1 VPYSFAP
8 FANEWVTGIIG
19 AQGGKSQEG
28 SDCGIPP
35 FEKRRVVHLAYQQ
48 QGDARD
54 AEAGRDEARK
64 SFTGCL
70 RIEDLHVSE
79 LRHLTGSSLAHSIF
93 AGGVLMQQEF
103 VRGDVSVRMPEHN
116 KVRIAIG
123 KERVLD
129 LDLAELNDLIEAGS
143 ELRALIAKDRKLAQ
157 RAS

>member
-1 VPYSFAP
+1 
-8 FANEWVTGIIG
+8 
-19 AQGGKSQEG
+19 
-28 SDCGIPP
+28 
-35 FEKRRVVHLAYQQ
+35 
-48 QGDARD
+48 
-54 AEAGRDEARK
+54 
-64 SFTGCL
+64 
-70 RIEDLHVSE
+70 
-79 LRHLTGSSLAHSIF
+79 
-93 AGGVLMQQEF
+93 MQQEF